1 MKKRSALKRL
11 SLSAILFRLIPA
23 ILSLVLMMPVQAQ
36 KNILY
41 YKDAPAAFAG
51 SKISR
56 QQLAS
61 DMQFWQTVMEESHVN
76 PYHAISRGDMLKLQQ
91 DLVNSLPDS
100 VSHFQASFALSTL
113 IGSLNEGH
121 LGFASDRTSD
131 SLFAND
137 CIRFPY
143 LLLDI
148 EDGGLTV
155 QRDLS
160 SSNKLPAFSRIIEV
174 NGHSVQQLYTKY
186 AAFYGGLE
194 PWKKLMVKNAFRK
207 LLYMDGITSPF
218 NIKAVVKTDT
228 IQFTAEGYSRKQ
240 ADSITRVIV
249 SEMPVFKPFSLRFLD
264 NNIAYIEFNTM
275 NGSLRDSFSL
285 FLRNAFTEIQNRN
298 AAGLVIDIRRNGGG
312 DSGLGDSLISY
323 ISGKPYRNVS
333 GMKMRISKHSKAYAD
348 LAGAKD
354 PFKTWKNGS
363 LYEYEVKKLT
373 KPANNKLRYN
383 GKVAVLIGNATFS
396 SANMLTNAIRDYQLA
411 TLIGESTAE
420 PGNDFG
426 EIFSFMLP
434 ETHIVATIAIKMFMR
449 ANGDINDFTGI
460 SPDIP
465 VKNTLED
472 IQLKKDRVIEKAV
485 QWIVQ

>member
-1 MKKRSALKRL
+1 MKKRIALKGL
-11 SLSAILFRLIPA
+11 SLTALLFRLIPA
-23 ILSLVLMMPVQAQ
+23 ILSLFLMMPVQAQ

-41 YKDAPAAFAG
+41 YKDAPPAFAK

-76 PYHAISRGDMLKLQQ
+76 PYHAISRDSMLKLQQ
-91 DLVNSLPDS
+91 KLLQSLPDS
-100 VSHFQASFALSTL
+100 ITHFQASFAISTL
-113 IGSLNEGH
+113 IGALNEGH
-121 LGFASDRTSD
+121 LGFASDPASET
-131 SLFAND
+131 LFAND

-143 LLLDI
+143 LLYDI

-160 SSNKLPAFSRIIEV
+160 NSNKLPAFSRIIEV
-174 NGHSVQQLYTKY
+174 NGHPVQQLYAKY
-186 AAFYGGLE
+186 SAFYGGLE
-194 PWKKLMVKNAFRK
+194 PWKRLMVKNGFRK

-218 NIKAVVKTDT
+218 VIKAIVNSDT
-228 IQFTAEGYSRKQ
+228 IQFTTEGYTRSQ
-240 ADSITRVIV
+240 ADSITRVIS
-249 SEMPVFKPFSLRFLD
+249 SEMPVFKPFSLRFLE

-275 NGSLRDSFSL
+275 NGSLRDSFTV

-298 AAGLVIDIRRNGGG
+298 PKGLVIDLRRNGGG
-312 DSGLGDSLISY
+312 DSGLGDLLVSY
-323 ISGKPYRNVS
+323 ISDKPYRNVS
-333 GMKMRISKHSKAYAD
+333 GMKLRISKHSKAYAEMR
-348 LAGAKD
+348 GADD

-363 LYEYEVKKLT
+363 LYEYEVNKLT
-373 KPANNKLRYN
+373 EPAANKQRYN

-396 SANMLTNAIRDYQLA
+396 SANMLTNAIKDYRLA

-434 ETHIVATIAIKMFMR
+434 ETRIVATTAIKMFMR
-449 ANGDINDFTGI
+449 ANGDVNDFTGI

-472 IQLKKDRVIEKAV
+472 IRLKRDRVIEKAV

>member
-1 MKKRSALKRL
+1 MKKLPELKRL
-11 SLSAILFRLIPA
+11 SLSALLFRLIPA
-23 ILSLVLMMPVQAQ
+23 ILCLFLMMAVQAQ

-41 YKDAPAAFAG
+41 YKDIPAANTN

-76 PYHAISRGDMLKLQQ
+76 PYHAISRGDLLKLQEK
-91 DLVNSLPDS
+91 LLLSLPDS
-100 VSHFQASFALSTL
+100 ITHFQASFAVSTL
-113 IGSLNEGH
+113 IGALNEGH

-131 SLFAND
+131 SLYAYD

-143 LLLDI
+143 LLFDI

-174 NGHSVQQLYTKY
+174 NGHSVQELYTKY

-218 NIKAVVKTDT
+218 VIKAVVQSDT
-228 IQFTAEGYSRKQ
+228 IQFTTAGYSRLQ
-240 ADSITRVIV
+240 ADSITRVITA
-249 SEMPVFKPFSLRFLD
+249 EMPVFKPFSLRFLD
-264 NNIAYIEFNTM
+264 NNIAYIEFNNM

-285 FLRNAFTEIQNRN
+285 FLRNAFTEIQTRH
-298 AAGLVIDIRRNGGG
+298 ARGLVIDIRRNGGG

-323 ISGKPYRNVS
+323 ITDKPYRNVS
-333 GMKMRISKHSKAYAD
+333 GMKMRISKHAKAYAA
-348 LAGAKD
+348 LRGTED

-363 LYEYEVKKLT
+363 LYEYEVKKLIQ
-373 KPANNKLRYN
+373 PAKNSLRFS

-396 SANMLTNAIRDYQLA
+396 SANMLTNAIKDYKLA

-434 ETHIVATIAIKMFMR
+434 ETHIIATTAIKMFMR
-449 ANGDINDFTGI
+449 ANGDVHDFTGI
-460 SPDIP
+460 SPDIT
-465 VKNTLED
+465 VKNSLED
-472 IQLKKDRVIEKAV
+472 IQFKKDRVIEKAV

>member
-1 MKKRSALKRL
+1 M
-11 SLSAILFRLIPA
+11 LIPIRYSLLQKA
-23 ILSLVLMMPVQAQ
+23 IP
-36 KNILY
+36 
-41 YKDAPAAFAG
+41 
-51 SKISR
+51 
-56 QQLAS
+56 
-61 DMQFWQTVMEESHVN
+61 E
-76 PYHAISRGDMLKLQQ
+76 
-91 DLVNSLPDS
+91 
-100 VSHFQASFALSTL
+100 
-113 IGSLNEGH
+113 
-121 LGFASDRTSD
+121 
-131 SLFAND
+131 
-137 CIRFPY
+137 
-143 LLLDI
+143 
-148 EDGGLTV
+148 
-155 QRDLS
+155 
-160 SSNKLPAFSRIIEV
+160 
-174 NGHSVQQLYTKY
+174 
-186 AAFYGGLE
+186 
-194 PWKKLMVKNAFRK
+194 
-207 LLYMDGITSPF
+207 
-218 NIKAVVKTDT
+218 
-228 IQFTAEGYSRKQ
+228 KQ

-249 SEMPVFKPFSLRFLD
+249 AEMPVFKPFSLRFLD

-333 GMKMRISKHSKAYAD
+333 GMKMRISKHSKAYAEMR
-348 LAGAKD
+348 GAED

-434 ETHIVATIAIKMFMR
+434 ETHIVATTAIKMFMR
-449 ANGDINDFTGI
+449 ANGDIHDYTGI

-472 IQLKKDRVIEKAV
+472 IQLKRTGSLKKRSSGSFSKL
-485 QWIVQ
+485 